1 MTDATAVLSCPV
13 CREIL
18 KGRPVSM
25 ESAPKDP
32 CDGLEAGL
40 EGIPDGVSEPK
51 KCPKCGTMYGIDNAK
66 IFMVY
71 EESKTDSVGEKTE
84 KA

>member
-32 CDGLEAGL
+32 CDGLVITFQFITPVHQTG
-40 EGIPDGVSEPK
+40 DR
-51 KCPKCGTMYGIDNAK
+51 
-66 IFMVY
+66 
-71 EESKTDSVGEKTE
+71 
-84 KA
+84 

>member
-40 EGIPDGVSEPK
+40 GGIPDGVSEPR
-51 KCPKCGTMYGIDNAK
+51 KCQ
-66 IFMVY
+66 
-71 EESKTDSVGEKTE
+71 
-84 KA
+84 